1 MSDAFVYLVLQRQ
14 LNFAAG
20 SFPLLYVMTSLGFL
34 ILAIPAGR
42 IADRI
47 GRFPVFVGGY
57 GVLILLYA
65 LLIWAPPSMAVLTIV
80 VLLLSAYY
88 AATEGVLMALGSAV
102 LPESVRTTG
111 LAVLTTAT
119 ALARL
124 GSSLAFG
131 MVWMRFGVGPAVS
144 IFMVGLAIA
153 IVLALV
159 ARPRGERAH
168 A

>member
-1 MSDAFVYLVLQRQ
+1 M
-14 LNFAAG
+14 
-20 SFPLLYVMTSLGFL
+20 
-34 ILAIPAGR
+34 
-42 IADRI
+42 
-47 GRFPVFVGGY
+47 FVGGY

-65 LLIWAPPSMAVLTIV
+65 LLIWAPPSMVILVLV

-119 ALARL
+119 ALSRL
-124 GSSLAFG
+124 ASSLVFG
-131 MVWMRFGVGPAVS
+131 VVWMRFGVKPAVAV
-144 IFMVGLAIA
+144 FMVGLAIA
-153 IVLALV
+153 IVLALMTW
-159 ARPRGERAH
+159 PRAERAH

>member
-1 MSDAFVYLVLQRQ
+1 
-14 LNFAAG
+14 
-20 SFPLLYVMTSLGFL
+20 
-34 ILAIPAGR
+34 LAIPAGR
-42 IADRI
+42 LADRA
-47 GRFPVFVGGY
+47 GRFGVFVGGY
-57 GVLILLYA
+57 AVLIVLYA
-65 LLIWAPPSMAVLTIV
+65 LLIWAPPSMTVLIVV

-124 GSSLAFG
+124 ASSVVFG
-131 MVWMRFGVGPAVS
+131 AIWMRFGVKPAVT
-144 IFMVGLAIA
+144 IFMAGLAIA
-153 IVLALV
+153 IVLALMTW
-159 ARPRGERAH
+159 PREERTH